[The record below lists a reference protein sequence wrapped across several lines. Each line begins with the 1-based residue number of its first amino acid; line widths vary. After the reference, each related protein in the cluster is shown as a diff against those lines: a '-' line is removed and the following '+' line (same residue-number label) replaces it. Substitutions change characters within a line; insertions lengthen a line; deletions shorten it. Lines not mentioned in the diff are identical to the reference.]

1 MPVFF
6 TDLDD
11 TLFSTER
18 KHLPG
23 AALNPEAFLANG
35 EPISYSCAV
44 QRAFRAWMSGPGCQ
58 LVAVT
63 ARGTDAFKRTSI
75 PVSSY
80 AICANGAVI
89 LTANGGPDLDWQ
101 NRINAALE
109 PHRQAL
115 LDFQAEL
122 AKWALP
128 LGLRT
133 WLVEEPGLGPVYA
146 VVKSPHEQVHLLSER
161 AEMLLATRP
170 DWVETVHHND
180 ANLAV
185 IPRGISKRRAVE
197 FLWAERFKGK
207 AGADLSIGVGDSRSD
222 WSFMSACDF
231 AVMPAR
237 SQISQILTL
246 TLAGDIT

>member
-18 KHLPG
+18 KHIPG
-23 AALNPEAFLANG
+23 AALNPEAFLASG
-35 EPISYSCAV
+35 QPISYSCGV
-44 QRAFRAWMSGPGCQ
+44 QRALRAWMSGPDCE
-58 LVAVT
+58 LIAVT

-80 AICANGAVI
+80 AVCANGAVI
-89 LTANGGPDLDWQ
+89 LTANGTPDLDWQ
-101 NRINAALE
+101 HRMNTALE
-109 PHRQAL
+109 PHRRAM
-115 LDFQAEL
+115 LDFRAEL

-146 VVKSPHEQVHLLSER
+146 VIKSPHEKVDLLAER
-161 AEMLLATRP
+161 AELLLRAP
-170 DWVETVHHND
+170 PEWAETIHHND

-185 IPRGISKRRAVE
+185 IPRGVSKRRAVE
-197 FLWAERFKGK
+197 FLWHDRLRGEASAE
-207 AGADLSIGVGDSRSD
+207 LSIGVGDSRSD
-222 WSFMSACDF
+222 WSFMSVCDF
-231 AVMPAR
+231 AVMPAK
-237 SQISQILTL
+237 SQISKILS
-246 TLAGDIT
+246 LAVLGETT